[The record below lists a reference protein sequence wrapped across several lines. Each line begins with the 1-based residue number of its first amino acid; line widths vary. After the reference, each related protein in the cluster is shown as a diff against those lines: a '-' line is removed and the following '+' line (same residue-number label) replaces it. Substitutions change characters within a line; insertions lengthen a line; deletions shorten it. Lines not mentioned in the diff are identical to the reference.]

1 MQPLCLAWL
10 RGCTNLPNPTASRQ
24 CMKILW
30 TVHIGDGCRGQG
42 LPIWWHKRHYL
53 HLRCDS
59 WFLESWTG
67 HEWNSIL
74 SHLQID
80 HRCKRGQESVRGRR
94 FKAFKFASFS
104 CRYGCVWRRITNLV
118 HMYDN
123 KQEHLP
129 IECFNSF
136 PHLVSSVQQKLVIAG
151 AGSAYYLD
159 SFVVFGGWDATSNQ
173 LDKRSH

>member
-1 MQPLCLAWL
+1 
-10 RGCTNLPNPTASRQ
+10 
-24 CMKILW
+24 
-30 TVHIGDGCRGQG
+30 
-42 LPIWWHKRHYL
+42 
-53 HLRCDS
+53 
-59 WFLESWTG
+59 
-67 HEWNSIL
+67 
-74 SHLQID
+74 
-80 HRCKRGQESVRGRR
+80 
-94 FKAFKFASFS
+94 
-104 CRYGCVWRRITNLV
+104 
-118 HMYDN
+118 MYDN